1 MTTAIANQGQHL
13 YIGDGHTNV
22 LPTFIRELSIP
33 TLTRLQSPASLVWW
47 EWGTVLGIAS
57 IVVLAI
63 LAIVGC
69 TPHPLAV
76 AMLLHIT
83 ADFTCQTAETALWKE
98 ESDRHLLVHALVAG
112 GLPLIAAG
120 LVTANPVVTVT
131 WATIGA
137 FSHYAVDW
145 THKFGLR
152 QVAPGIILDQ
162 ACHLLTILILVL
174 AGWQH
179 CT

>member
-13 YIGDGHTNV
+13 YIGGDHTNV

-47 EWGTVLGIAS
+47 EWRKVLGIAS

-69 TPHPLAV
+69 APHPLVV

-83 ADFTCQTAETALWKE
+83 ADFTCQTTETALRKK
-98 ESDRHLLVHALVAG
+98 ESDRHLLIHALVAG
-112 GLPLIAAG
+112 GLPMIAAG
-120 LVTANPVVTVT
+120 LATANPVVTIT
-131 WATIGA
+131 WTIIGV

-145 THKFGLR
+145 TRKFGLR
-152 QVAPGIILDQ
+152 QVALGIILDQ